1 MIRII
6 MIMGYFIGFLL
17 SQLPW
22 YFIYPSW
29 DKKGLKQKRY
39 NSASQKID
47 KVFHKALTMSGSQ
60 ITVSGQEN
68 IPKDQAVLF
77 VANHSSYCDIP
88 VLYDAIPG
96 GAGFIAKKEMEKI
109 PLLAQW
115 MRFLNSEF
123 LDRNDIKQGMQ
134 VIKDAAATIKDGY
147 SIVIFPEGTR
157 SQDDEPHEFKEGSLR
172 IASIAK
178 APVIP
183 VAISGTADMME
194 NHHKFRIYPA
204 DVHVTFGKPIYMN
217 ELPRAEKKHLGAAI
231 RQWIIDTNNAL

>member
-6 MIMGYFIGFLL
+6 LIMGHFIIFLL

-22 YFIYPSW
+22 YFIYPAW
-29 DKKGLKQKRY
+29 DKKGLQDKRY
-39 NSASQKID
+39 DRASKKID
-47 KVFHKALTMSGSQ
+47 KVFHTALVLSGAQ

-68 IPKDQAVLF
+68 IPENQAVLY

-96 GAGFIAKKEMEKI
+96 GTGFIAKKEMEKI

-115 MRFLNSEF
+115 MKFLNSEF
-123 LDRNDIKQGMQ
+123 LDRKDIKQGMQ
-134 VIKDAAATIKDGY
+134 IIKNAADTIKHGH
-147 SIVIFPEGTR
+147 SLVIFPEGTR
-157 SQDDEPHEFKEGSLR
+157 SQDAHPHEFKEGSLR
-172 IASIAK
+172 IASLAK
-178 APVIP
+178 APIVP

-204 DVHVTFGKPIYMN
+204 AVHVTFGKPIYMN
-217 ELPRAEKKHLGAAI
+217 ELPRSEKKHLGETI
-231 RQWIIDTNNAL
+231 RQWIIATNDAL